1 MGKKNE
7 SMGKTARDILKDGD
21 VPVLLATGPG
31 GDALMYVP
39 RVPCEDTE
47 PANLVAR
54 LLDEE
59 PVEWVCYEDE
69 WMLMRRCAGEPRTAT
84 LSEAL
89 TFENVNSVGGGVYS
103 WMMSKMSED
112 WAAWGTL
119 YPESLENLRLAQ
131 DRAETMEKQVK
142 DLTAMKESVT
152 RRLTGAQMRAGNLVA
167 ALIEWADDNGVDSS
181 FDEVLDAQGF
191 EGRKREFGVTMAV
204 TVTVERS
211 VWACSEEEA
220 EKMAA
225 EMASEAVNDWTRGCD
240 VHDVDVTT
248 IRTVQA

>member
-7 SMGKTARDILKDGD
+7 NTSKTARDFLKDGD

-39 RVPCEDTE
+39 RVSGERTE

-69 WMLMRRCAGEPRTAT
+69 GMLMRRCAGEPRTAT

-89 TFENVNSVGGGVYS
+89 TFEDVNSVGGGVYS

-119 YPESLENLRLAQ
+119 YPESLENLRETQ
-131 DRAETMEKQVK
+131 DRVEMLEKQVK
-142 DLTAMKESVT
+142 DLTDMKESAT
-152 RRLTGAQMRAGNLVA
+152 RRLTNAQLKTANLVS
-167 ALIEWADDNGVDSS
+167 ALVEWADDNAVDSS

-191 EGRKREFGVTMAV
+191 EGRKREFSVTMDV
-204 TVTVERS
+204 TVTGERS

-220 EKMAA
+220 EEMAA
-225 EMASEAVNDWTRGCD
+225 EMASVAVNDWTRGCD